1 MAKSFN
7 ELRKKMSP
15 EQQEQAKA
23 KTAAILQKLPLY
35 ELRLA
40 RKLSQEEVAAA
51 LDIQQAGVS
60 KLERRT
66 DMYISSLRRFI
77 RAMGGTLVIMA
88 DFPEGRVIID
98 QFHEIEGEAGA

>member
-7 ELRKKMSP
+7 ELRRKMLP

-23 KTAAILQKLPLY
+23 KTAAMLQKLPLY

-51 LDIQQAGVS
+51 LDIQQAGIV
-60 KLERRT
+60 RYRT
-66 DMYISSLRRFI
+66 
-77 RAMGGTLVIMA
+77 GT
-88 DFPEGRVIID
+88 
-98 QFHEIEGEAGA
+98 FHSNL